1 MPSGNDR
8 PKLRPVEVLPAQQD
22 REVNLL
28 VHDPSG
34 LADGSLVVSPATM
47 LILAL
52 MNGEHSLDDIRQV
65 FARQFGHAPAR
76 DELEGLIQQLD
87 AAHYLE
93 SPAFARYLQSRVE
106 AYRAAPARVSAEG
119 AAGSPDPGKLASMI
133 GQMLAS
139 GEVALAGAPG
149 RRLAGLI
156 APHLD
161 FARGTPCYADAYG
174 LLETA
179 ARPAAAASIRPD
191 RAIPPNAAQKDKKTH
206 SGRIKPA
213 RRFVIL
219 GTNHFGRARSVVATR
234 KDFQTALGTAITDR
248 PFLNTLE
255 GRLGAGLCEHEF
267 DHQNEHSVELQ
278 VLILQYLLP
287 GDGFRI
293 VPVLCP
299 DAGQPAGAAPD
310 GGDGVHL
317 RVFAETLG
325 ELIRADHT
333 LTVVIAA
340 ADHSHVG
347 RRFGDERVLDKAF
360 LTENERNDRQILEAI
375 AAGQRDSFVETV
387 TRRHNHTR
395 VCSTGCIYA
404 LMTALPG
411 ARPELL
417 RYHQAVDHPT
427 GTCVTCS
434 AVAFWLDEP
443 RADK

>member
-293 VPVLCP
+293 V
-299 DAGQPAGAAPD
+299 
-310 GGDGVHL
+310 
-317 RVFAETLG
+317 
-325 ELIRADHT
+325 
-333 LTVVIAA
+333 
-340 ADHSHVG
+340 
-347 RRFGDERVLDKAF
+347 F
-360 LTENERNDRQILEAI
+360 LTEIEQNDRQILEAI